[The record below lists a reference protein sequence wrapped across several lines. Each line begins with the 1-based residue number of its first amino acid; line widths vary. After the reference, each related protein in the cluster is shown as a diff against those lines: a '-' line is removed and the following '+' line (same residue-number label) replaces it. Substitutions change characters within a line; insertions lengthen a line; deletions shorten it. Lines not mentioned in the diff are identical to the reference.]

1 TILVDEDADFLD
13 VSIAAHANGVAFE
26 ASLRSISSPYAD
38 LSRIARKRG
47 PGHLLLHL
55 KRPPAGIYE
64 LRVTFASRVA
74 VACSIAAYV
83 RSPLRLHLGS
93 FESQLAAG
101 RPIDLAVAVL
111 ERGIP
116 LPGLSLSATAA
127 SPQTSV
133 RLLAK
138 QWNDD
143 IGLSHIERADR
154 LPREVEQA

>member
-1 TILVDEDADFLD
+1 ELGLFQINNIAHGVIADADMVMEETITSSGTDIGSSGFRRTILVDEDADFLD

-111 ERGIP
+111 E
-116 LPGLSLSATAA
+116 
-127 SPQTSV
+127 
-133 RLLAK
+133 
-138 QWNDD
+138 
-143 IGLSHIERADR
+143 
-154 LPREVEQA
+154 